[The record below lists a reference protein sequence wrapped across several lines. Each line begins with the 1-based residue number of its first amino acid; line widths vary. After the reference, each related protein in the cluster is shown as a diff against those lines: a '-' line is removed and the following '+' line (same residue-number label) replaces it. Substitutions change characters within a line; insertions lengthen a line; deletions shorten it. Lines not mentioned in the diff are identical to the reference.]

1 MSHEDRVFFGN
12 FIGVLG
18 VLVVIAFVFFFLA
31 DIVTDD
37 MGPTT
42 EQDALIKA
50 KTVENIKP
58 VGEVNIGTAPAAPSA
73 APVAAAGP
81 RSGEEVFN
89 AHCAACHATGAAG
102 APKVGDSAAWAP
114 RAAQGI
120 DTLLSHAT
128 NGLNMMPPK
137 GTCTACSEEEL
148 KGAIEFMLSKSGQ

>member
-31 DIVTDD
+31 DTVTDD
-37 MGPTT
+37 LGTSH
-42 EQDALIKA
+42 EENALIQA
-50 KTVENIKP
+50 KTEENIKP
-58 VGEVNIGTAPAAPSA
+58 VGAVNVGTAPAAPSA
-73 APVAAAGP
+73 APAAAAGP
-81 RSGEEVFN
+81 RSGEEVYN
-89 AHCAACHATGAAG
+89 AHCAACHGTGVAG
-102 APKVGDSAAWAP
+102 APKVGDAAAWAP

-137 GTCTACSEEEL
+137 GTCGACSEDEL
-148 KGAIEFMLSKSGQ
+148 KGAIEHMLSNSGQ